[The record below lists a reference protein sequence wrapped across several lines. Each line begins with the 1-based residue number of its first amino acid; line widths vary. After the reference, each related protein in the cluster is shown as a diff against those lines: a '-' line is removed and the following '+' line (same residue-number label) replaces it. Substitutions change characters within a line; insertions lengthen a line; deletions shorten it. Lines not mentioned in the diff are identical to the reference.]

1 MERLGIGLW
10 GGMPINDLI
19 DVVKLADRRGYESAY
34 LIESFSDAF
43 CFLAACAR
51 ETDKIILGT
60 GVATVFTRN
69 PTTIAIA
76 AATVDSISEGRF
88 RLGLGAGHREIHR
101 MRDDVEILRPSPFE
115 NPLQRLR
122 ETTELTRAILKGAFN
137 GESVRY
143 RGEIFQVRDYEPWL
157 SPYRDNI
164 EIFYGAFSESTFEL
178 AGEVADGI
186 APIFVPLEFVPVMKD
201 SVARGAARVGRDPAE
216 IDLGCYLPTCVSD
229 DVEEGKA
236 RHQIQHGGP
245 HVVTSVLP
253 KLLRPSRHERRRRRD
268 RRARRGRPRGQGGGP
283 GNRRDGR
290 RCNRVRHPRD
300 VPRKDRHV
308 SAGRH
313 HTADS
318 LPHPPRVPQLPPRRE
333 IPRRHHAHRR
343 RSRDEL
349 SSRSLPNG
357 GTALP
362 IGGEP
367 FASRRIGG
375 LEQHLE
381 LLEFDLH
388 CARDGQFPRPCS

>member
-229 DVEEGKA
+229 DVEEA
-236 RHQIQHGGP
+236 
-245 HVVTSVLP
+245 
-253 KLLRPSRHERRRRRD
+253 KLATKYNMADHMSSRQYYQNYFV
-268 RRARRGRPRGQGGGP
+268 RRGMKDAVDGIVALVEGGRVDKAVDLVTDEMADAVTVYGTPEMCREKIDTYRQAGITLPIVFPIHP
-283 GNRRDGR
+283 GFRSYLPDEKSRDGIMHI
-290 RCNRVRHPRD
+290 VD
-300 VPRKDRHV
+300 
-308 SAGRH
+308 A
-313 HTADS
+313 
-318 LPHPPRVPQLPPRRE
+318 L
-333 IPRRHHAHRR
+333 
-343 RSRDEL
+343 
-349 SSRSLPNG
+349 
-357 GTALP
+357 GTN
-362 IGGEP
+362 
-367 FASRRIGG
+367 
-375 LEQHLE
+375 
-381 LLEFDLH
+381 
-388 CARDGQFPRPCS
+388 